1 MWIRNGAGAVL
12 AVVCAAML
20 SAGCDSEDTRTITN
34 VETDTVTVTRT
45 DTVRVGNQRLVFD
58 QIERL
63 GNPLVSEAL
72 IEKREHDGFNTTN
85 PRTDRAFFRDNII
98 AFVRDTAGRSE
109 AYAATIADAL
119 LPDLL
124 TVFPNRAPGVTA
136 ANADDAATVG
146 WLTQLLA
153 PNNTGYGGRKLD
165 NDDAVD
171 KALGAVFGSALG
183 NTNNVSPGLTTD
195 NVPDPQQDPN
205 TFPYVAPP
213 N

>member
-1 MWIRNGAGAVL
+1 MWIRNGAAPLLAVL
-12 AVVCAAML
+12 ATAML
-20 SAGCDSEDTRTITN
+20 TACGDETRTLTEIQ
-34 VETDTVTVTRT
+34 TDTVTVTVVRT
-45 DTVRVGNQRLVFD
+45 DTVRVGNQTLVFD

-63 GNPLVSEAL
+63 ANPLVSEAL
-72 IEKREHDGFNTTN
+72 IEKREHDAFNTTN
-85 PRTDRAFFRDNII
+85 PKTDRMFFRDNII
-98 AFVRDTAGRSE
+98 AFVRDTAGRPE
-109 AYAATIADAL
+109 AYAATVADAL

-183 NTNNVSPGLTTD
+183 NTVNVKPGLTTD
-195 NVPDPQQDPN
+195 NVPDTQQDPN